1 MEYIPVLILLCIGAA
16 IGGGGLAVSAYL
28 GPKVRNWKKETPFEC
43 GMPPVGDARRRFSV
57 RFYLVAILFLLFDV
71 ETIFFFPFA
80 LVYREYLAVNMFIIW
95 TMGLFLGLLL
105 IGFFYEWRKG
115 ALEWD

>member
-1 MEYIPVLILLCIGAA
+1 MDYIPVLILLGIGAA
-16 IGGGGLAVSAYL
+16 VGLGGLTVSSLL
-28 GPKVRNWKKETPFEC
+28 GPKVRNWKKDSPFEC
-43 GMPPVGDARRRFSV
+43 GMLPVGDARRRFSV
-57 RFYLVAILFLLFDV
+57 RFYLIAILFLLFDV

-80 LVYREYLAVNMFIIW
+80 LVFREYLAINSFILW
-95 TMGLFLGLLL
+95 SMGLFLALLL